1 MNIQELHKRILYPVV
16 RVRTQKAGG
25 SGTIIYSKP
34 DKQGKYENFV
44 MTCAHVVD
52 SAISTK
58 KDWDSVLKKKIEKEF
73 LQEVNIE
80 VFDYVY
86 LSTVDSSKSYRA
98 NILAYDKHHDIAILS
113 VDTPKPF
120 PYVVELI
127 PFEEIK
133 QIRLFTPIY
142 TAGCSLLHDPFATTG
157 QITYMK
163 ELIEN
168 RTYYMT
174 SGNAI
179 FGNSGV
185 AVYLAD
191 TGQQI
196 GITAR
201 ITGMPSDL
209 FGFGI
214 SFDWMTWMS
223 FMVSPD
229 RIYQF
234 FNEQELKFLY
244 DPSDTFE
251 SAMKR
256 REKKQKE
263 ALMARRME
271 EGEPE
276 DKEEY

>member
-179 FGNSGV
+179 FGNSGG